1 MDFCLLLHLDHR
13 RRREGVAILR
23 TRFDG
28 DFFVARRRKSSGQIG
43 DDHPFGQLKLLDIL
57 CISVQNSVQIMSTVT
72 LTEFRSHASGMLDR
86 VERGETLVVLR
97 HGRPIAE
104 VSPVA
109 APAAAPS
116 WKKPALR
123 LVAKGAALSR
133 MILAERDDENLR

>member
-1 MDFCLLLHLDHR
+1 
-13 RRREGVAILR
+13 
-23 TRFDG
+23 
-28 DFFVARRRKSSGQIG
+28 
-43 DDHPFGQLKLLDIL
+43 
-57 CISVQNSVQIMSTVT
+57 MSTVT
-72 LTEFRSHASGMLDR
+72 LTEFRSQASGMLDR

-109 APAAAPS
+109 ARAEVPS

-133 MILAERDDENLR
+133 AILAERDDESLS